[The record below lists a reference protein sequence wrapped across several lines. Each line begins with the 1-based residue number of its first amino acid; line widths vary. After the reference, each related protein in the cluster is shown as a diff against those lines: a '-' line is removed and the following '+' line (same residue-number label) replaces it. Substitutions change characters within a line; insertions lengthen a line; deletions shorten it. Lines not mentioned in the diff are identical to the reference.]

1 MQCLVIARDGTDA
14 EALNRRLAVREAHLE
29 SIRPRKRA
37 GELLVGGAILD
48 DSEKMIGS
56 AMVVDF
62 PDRAALQAWIDS
74 DPYSKGNVW
83 QKFEIYPMRV
93 ANLD

>member
-1 MQCLVIARDGTDA
+1 MQFLVIARDGNDA

-29 SIRPRKRA
+29 GMKPRKKK

-48 DSEKMIGS
+48 EDGKMIGS
-56 AMVVDF
+56 ASVVDF

-74 DPYSKGNVW
+74 DPYTTGGVW
-83 QKFEIYPMRV
+83 LHVDIFPMKV